1 MGRDAAAYIG
11 GGRRADG
18 EGDAGKALPTA
29 RGHARQ
35 LLRRV
40 GDAEAAGGA
49 PSRQALVGGPQLLQ
63 RQALLLRL
71 RHRGALLPAACA
83 VVDAVAPALAGAVG
97 EHRAAA
103 STAGGLLGTETADM
117 QSRIVCNPM
126 LGREPL

>member
-1 MGRDAAAYIG
+1 MQ
-11 GGRRADG
+11 
-18 EGDAGKALPTA
+18 A
-29 RGHARQ
+29 RPCRQ
-35 LLRRV
+35 PVAMPASCSAVL
-40 GDAEAAGGA
+40 GMQKP

-117 QSRIVCNPM
+117 QSRIFCNPM